1 MNSAG
6 TLLSLAASAAGATA
20 AAPDGTDVTSV
31 LVLAKMINIAVA
43 VVLR

>member
-20 AAPDGTDVTSV
+20 AAPDGTDVTPM
-31 LVLAKMINIAVA
+31 LGPPKMINIAVA
-43 VVLR
+43 VVLP